1 VFSSPIS
8 ELKQGSLLKEKGE
21 RGFVVFGVS
30 CCFLFWNRDPFFSE
44 WIGLFCEILVEIRT
58 PFSRICSDFFFGFQ
72 VDTKIRTGLVE
83 IVSKEEEGKG
93 MQIGF
98 CSKIGLD
105 TDRSWT
111 DLEKGGL
118 LMMRNILRFTIQ
130 RGENWNMEIAVV
142 DMKKIRVLVEHL
154 DLEELQE
161 ITT

>member
-1 VFSSPIS
+1 M
-8 ELKQGSLLKEKGE
+8 
-21 RGFVVFGVS
+21 
-30 CCFLFWNRDPFFSE
+30 
-44 WIGLFCEILVEIRT
+44 
-58 PFSRICSDFFFGFQ
+58 
-72 VDTKIRTGLVE
+72 DTKIRTGLVE